1 MMRAAAPMT
10 SSRSDGRVR
19 QEMAKDKEIDL
30 VDRAAPKSVAIMA
43 EAPNL
48 NKLDSALQAMGPGQ
62 TVKVE
67 IWLTATN
74 PGLLAH
80 LKQLGFVLVNSEN
93 GQRLIGHIPSAQ
105 LGALAQIEEVR
116 FVKRAS

>member
-1 MMRAAAPMT
+1 MT
-10 SSRSDGRVR
+10 VARPDGRVR
-19 QEMAKDKEIDL
+19 QEMAKDKEIGR
-30 VDRAAPKSVAIMA
+30 VVA
-43 EAPNL
+43 EAPGL
-48 NKLDSALQAMGPGQ
+48 NKLDSALQAMAPGQ

-74 PGLLAH
+74 PALLVR
-80 LKQLGFVLVNSEN
+80 LKQLGFVLVQSEN

-116 FVKRAS
+116 LVKRAG